1 MTHRLFEEKHHAS
14 LYQRYRFIPPDAVK
28 ELVLQYLDKK
38 KGQPHMLAVDLGCGT
53 GQNTRL
59 LAPHFQQVV
68 GIDISECQLEEA
80 RAVPGLPNITYRS
93 VWEMLAGYRQPV
105 QPVWFL
111 LKPLPC
117 AHGGCYGNGLN
128 ERSTRPGNH
137 IALTVMQSPWKN
149 SPVGAAEELPFADG
163 SVDLL
168 TAASAAHWFHPE
180 RFLKEAG
187 RILRPRGC
195 MALLGYTDNLGIHY
209 SSCGDRLSRIY
220 TEVRGLRKAGS
231 GPASRILHGLF
242 KPLIGCGVMR
252 DAQFGAALMREFLSP
267 YTSSQVAVANS
278 RLQELFDSIPF
289 PDKERYLRIPVFPC
303 SSHLGGLQENTGQ
316 VNSANTGLHRFLE
329 EMGASSPDTVME
341 VQLKYFCVLACKPH

>member
-80 RAVPGLPNITYRS
+80 RAVPGLPNITYR
-93 VWEMLAGYRQPV
+93 
-105 QPVWFL
+105 
-111 LKPLPC
+111 
-117 AHGGCYGNGLN
+117 
-128 ERSTRPGNH
+128 
-137 IALTVMQSPWKN
+137 
-149 SPVGAAEELPFADG
+149 VGAAEELPFADG

-209 SSCGDRLSRIY
+209 GSCGDRLSRIY
-220 TEVRGLRKAGS
+220 TE
-231 GPASRILHGLF
+231 
-242 KPLIGCGVMR
+242 
-252 DAQFGAALMREFLSP
+252 MREFLSP

-289 PDKERYLRIPVFPC
+289 PDKERVEGIEVKNQMSVRNLMGFIESFSYYQAYLRAQPEAARAF
-303 SSHLGGLQENTGQ
+303 LQKTQ
-316 VNSANTGLHRFLE
+316 ARFLE